1 MSVHDGPMAP
11 TTYSDV
17 LARNIRAARSRTD
30 LGQEAVAERMQ
41 NLGFSAWIR
50 QTVGSTERGRRR
62 PTGEEILGLAI
73 CLETTAQRL
82 MTPLSEDKWV
92 ELPSGESLRVGAVVS
107 FVTGQQLGDVNTR
120 DVQWY
125 GNVLARAIVP
135 PHEGEA
141 AFSRDTPEG
150 EG

>member
-1 MSVHDGPMAP
+1 MAP
-11 TTYSDV
+11 TPYSDV
-17 LARNIRAARSRTD
+17 LAQNIRAARSRTD

-50 QTVGSTERGRRR
+50 QTVSSTERGRRR

-82 MTPLSEDKWV
+82 MTPLWEDKWV
-92 ELPSGESLRVGAVVS
+92 ALPSGEALTVGAVVS
-107 FVTGQQLGDVNTR
+107 FVTGERLAHDSTAGS
-120 DVQWY
+120 VQWY
-125 GNVLARAIVP
+125 GNSLARAIIP

-141 AFSRDTPEG
+141 GFSRDTPEQEG
-150 EG
+150 ER

>member
-1 MSVHDGPMAP
+1 MAP

-30 LGQEAVAERMQ
+30 LGQEAVAERMRDI
-41 NLGFSAWIR
+41 GFSAWIR

-62 PTGEEILGLAI
+62 PTAEEILGLAI

-82 MTPLSEDKWV
+82 MTPLWEDKWV
-92 ELPSGESLRVGAVVS
+92 ELPSGESLLVGAVVS
-107 FVTGQQLGDVNTR
+107 FVTGEQLGHDSTAL
-120 DVQWY
+120 DVQWH
-125 GNVLARAIVP
+125 GNALVRTIIP

-141 AFSRDTPEG
+141 AFSRDTPER

>member
-1 MSVHDGPMAP
+1 MAP
-11 TTYSDV
+11 TTYSEV
-17 LARNIRAARSRTD
+17 LAQNIRAARSRTD

-73 CLETTAQRL
+73 CLETTVQRL

-92 ELPSGESLRVGAVVS
+92 ELPSGESLSVGAVVS
-107 FVTGQQLGDVNTR
+107 FVTGEHLAHGSSPR

-125 GNVLARAIVP
+125 KNSLVRAIIP

-141 AFSRDTPEG
+141 AFSAETPEG